1 MKIEYNFNDAK
12 QRVINLIKEQS
23 YEYCTIILKEIKYAA
38 NNEDIDNIEMLTNSI
53 RLAETVSEDQIKAVD
68 NAACI
73 TDILIATADLD
84 RPGNVLYEGEDLVLN
99 AIFDCE
105 FEAVYVTTEVAK

>member
-1 MKIEYNFNDAK
+1 MKIQYSFSDAK
-12 QRVINLIKEQS
+12 QRVIDLIKEQS

-84 RPGNVLYEGEDLVLN
+84 RPGNVLYEGEDLVLK

-105 FEAVYVTTEVAK
+105 FEPVFTTNY